1 MNKKRRLTT
10 MNKKIKKTLLF
21 TLSLLLLF
29 LVTPVTAQEATDSSS
44 SILDEDKKIENM
56 KRYLQ
61 NAADN
66 PNVKKILGELSQ
78 QKRGFIGQVERVTK
92 ENLTL
97 TNSKGTEII
106 SFSDQVT
113 LLKANKEISIDDV
126 AVDDW
131 LVVMGLIIDDT
142 FTPKRILVS
151 STTLRPQNHIV
162 ILGTIIDQTNS
173 ELTLLSRQN
182 EEISFDLNKKTQY
195 QDHDGVVSKGS
206 EFIEDLQVLV
216 VGYENDEGKVAS
228 VIRTLVPL
236 ETLQNNE

>member
-44 SILDEDKKIENM
+44 SILDDDKKIENM

>member
-1 MNKKRRLTT
+1 